1 MLLGEIQVKQVQTLA
16 KVNTCQLGQVP
27 GDTSTLTKS
36 PILTSFISQRLTKMD
51 STLMQDQ
58 VTQHSF
64 NAGYII
70 LSYCVS
76 FVGCWTSLNLLHWR
90 TSRRGYYNWY
100 LLLGA
105 AASMGA
111 VAIWSMHFIGNR
123 AIIMAQGE
131 RHLQIQYN
139 AAFTAGSFFLPICV
153 LGIAFYLLG
162 FSEKVNITQ
171 VMLVGLLTGAAVCGV
186 HYFGQG
192 GISNYLVSYKWQ
204 YVLGSAF
211 IAITAATLA
220 LGVFFY
226 LKATWTDNWM
236 KRALCAS
243 VLAVSVSGMH
253 WVATA
258 MGCCIA
264 LLSFAFFGQRV
275 KNRSARQAQE
285 VVLAS
290 VIFDEEGKLMV
301 TPEGRL
307 PCRMIAKTSMER
319 NFDEIFDTNHPVFTW
334 VYRASHYWPAVTDLI
349 PGFKAHLG
357 VMRHG
362 NTSQAGLPT
371 VLSDQTNLDNLEE
384 EANFDTRFKELF
396 CVAASELAEYVHEPL
411 KDLGVL
417 FDSIMLSGT
426 IGKPPKLRIFSR
438 SMTVNPF
445 SNAEYGQ
452 MQPTFGRGQF
462 LFLVRQANKRGAEKL
477 QAAGFRFANL
487 TYIMPLLAQIMEVTT
502 AELSGTLLKIQSSL
516 TNPSILEP
524 GVHFA
529 CYALRP
535 KFRGGWDILINKQK
549 RNLLPSVQLSSKDL
563 RSWQLDILLKLDN
576 MTVRDCY
583 LYLQHRASDAP
594 EAEKTF
600 LFLVDQKIES
610 LTRQIDHPLFENAR
624 FLAHPYSIQCR
635 SLAGTTHRAKATVM
649 MFRVIADAN
658 YSSPLNGR
666 LEFGSSRLFRAQQ
679 HVYPG
684 SPDHGAFARQVHLEF
699 AGLAEARAPVTA
711 EARAE
716 AGPEVNSRSPTA
728 SEYLTPPNLSKS
740 SVASLSIESPVEEY
754 GNHRLPFSGS
764 ETRAGK
770 LVPGNTRPGKGHK
783 VRRFFGGIHVQNEIS
798 VDVSEVDQGQET
810 EEGRALCDVG
820 VHSEVSVAPT
830 EVDNFADELLML
842 LIEERRRQ
850 YVKC

>member
-1 MLLGEIQVKQVQTLA
+1 MDSALMQ
-16 KVNTCQLGQVP
+16 GQVIP
-27 GDTSTLTKS
+27 
-36 PILTSFISQRLTKMD
+36 
-51 STLMQDQ
+51 
-58 VTQHSF
+58 HSF

-123 AIIMAQGE
+123 ALIMAQGE

-139 AAFTAGSFFLPICV
+139 AGFTAGSFFLPICV

-171 VMLVGLLTGAAVCGV
+171 VIVVGFLTGAAVCGM

-192 GISNYLVSYKWQ
+192 GISNYLASYDWQ

-226 LKATWTDNWM
+226 LNATWTDNWM
-236 KRALCAS
+236 KRALCAA

-253 WVATA
+253 WVATVGTTYRLKEGRRKANGLTRQATVVVVLCLA

-264 LLSFAFFGQRV
+264 LLSFAFFAQRV

-290 VIFDEEGKLMV
+290 VVFDDEGKLMV

-334 VYRASHYWPAVTDLI
+334 VYRASHYWPAVTHLI

-371 VLSDQTNLDNLEE
+371 VPSDETNLDNLEE
-384 EANFDTRFKELF
+384 EADFGTRFKELF
-396 CVAASELAEYVHEPL
+396 CVAASELAESVHEPL

-426 IGKPPKLRIFSR
+426 IGKPRKWRIFSR
-438 SMTVNPF
+438 PMMINPLR
-445 SNAEYGQ
+445 NAEYGQ
-452 MQPTFGRGQF
+452 MLPTFGRGQF

-487 TYIMPLLAQIMEVTT
+487 AYIMPLLAQSMEVTT

-524 GVHFA
+524 GVHLA

-535 KFRGGWDILINKQK
+535 KFRGGWDILINKKK

-563 RSWQLDILLKLDN
+563 RPWQLDILLKLDN

-594 EAEKTF
+594 EPEKDF

-624 FLAHPYSIQCR
+624 FLAHPYLIPCR
-635 SLAGTTHRAKATVM
+635 SLSGSSHRAKATVM

-658 YSSPLNGR
+658 LSSPLNGR

-679 HVYPG
+679 HVFPG

-699 AGLAEARAPVTA
+699 AGLAEARTQATA

-716 AGPEVNSRSPTA
+716 AGPEMNSRSPTA
-728 SEYLTPPNLSKS
+728 SEHSTLPDLSRS
-740 SVASLSIESPVEEY
+740 SVASLPIKSPVEEY
-754 GNHRLPFSGS
+754 GNRRLPFSAS
-764 ETRAGK
+764 ETKAGK
-770 LVPGNTRPGKGHK
+770 LVPGNKRPGKGPK
-783 VRRFFGGIHVQNEIS
+783 VRQLFGGIHVQNEIS
-798 VDVSEVDQGQET
+798 LAVREVDQGQET
-810 EEGRALCDVG
+810 EEGLELCDLG

-830 EVDNFADELLML
+830 EIDNFADELLML

-850 YVKC
+850 YVKGPSA